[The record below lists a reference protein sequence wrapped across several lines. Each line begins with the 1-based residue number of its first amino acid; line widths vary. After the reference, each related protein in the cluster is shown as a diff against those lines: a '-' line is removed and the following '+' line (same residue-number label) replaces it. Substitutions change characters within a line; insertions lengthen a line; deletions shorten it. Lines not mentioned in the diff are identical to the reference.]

1 MSKNIKSPRKFFIN
15 TFIIKVL
22 SEDEPVTNCDL
33 ANLDYLVT
41 DGDCVLYSN
50 TQSCK
55 KLNSKQIVNKL
66 NEAGSEPGF
75 FMLDNDG
82 KDIE

>member
-1 MSKNIKSPRKFFIN
+1 MSKNIKNPRKFFVN

-22 SEDEPVTNCDL
+22 SEDEPVGDVSLEDL
-33 ANLDYLVT
+33 HYMTMDDN
-41 DGDCVLYSN
+41 CVLYSN